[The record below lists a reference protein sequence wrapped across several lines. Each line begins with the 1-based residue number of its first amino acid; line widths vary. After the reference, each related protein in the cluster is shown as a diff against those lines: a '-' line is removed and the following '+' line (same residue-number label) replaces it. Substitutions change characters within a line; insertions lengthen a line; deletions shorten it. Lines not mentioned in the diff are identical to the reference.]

1 MSSWLRDFAP
11 IDHDPADVAAALD
24 DLGLVVEAIER
35 LDDDFAGVVVAR
47 VVETRP
53 HPNADRLQLVEVDAG
68 DGDGDR
74 VQVVCGAFNFGPG
87 DLVPLAPVG
96 ARLPDL
102 EITRRQIRGEWSNGM
117 LCSGA
122 ELHISDDH
130 AGILVLPDDVE
141 PGVPLAEALGVQAD
155 VVFDLDVSP
164 NRPDALSVAGVARTS
179 LTRAVRG

>member
-1 MSSWLRDFAP
+1 M
-11 IDHDPADVAAALD
+11 
-24 DLGLVVEAIER
+24 
-35 LDDDFAGVVVAR
+35 
-47 VVETRP
+47 
-53 HPNADRLQLVEVDAG
+53 
-68 DGDGDR
+68 
-74 VQVVCGAFNFGPG
+74 CGAFNFGPG

-96 ARLPDL
+96 ARLPEL

-130 AGILVLPDDVE
+130 AGILVLPGDVE

-164 NRPDALSVAGVARTS
+164 NRPDALSVAGVARDVAAK
-179 LTRAVRG
+179 LGVPFAVPDYEVPGAGGSADALVNANV